1 MTITTQSTNKQMDTF
16 ARLLANE
23 NITIERANVS
33 TASFDLK
40 NRILTLPTWKD
51 MDSTTEQMLILHEV
65 GHALASDLDE
75 CKEIFGG
82 ELAHLRSYFNIIEDA
97 RIERLIKSKYPG
109 SKKVFFEGYKNLL
122 DKDFFGLRDRDLD
135 RMIFADRMNVYF
147 KCGSLVDVKF
157 SDEEMAFIR
166 RVEIATSMSNVLE
179 ISKDLYEYCKRE
191 KLNIPADDQHFNS
204 DYADDQSDDNDDD
217 EETDDDVIV
226 HVEEPHQ
233 ENEETEENDDDDE
246 VTIEGPDGA
255 VERDDDDVQPITDSI
270 FSRRLED
277 QCDVD
282 SKYQYFVPVF
292 ENFYE
297 KHENIRSF
305 NTVLADFKA
314 SERLSYSIEHD
325 KSAYAKFSHGTNLTV
340 SYLVKEFEMK
350 KAASSYRRQQQSKTG
365 SIDARKLF
373 QYQLND
379 DIFRQITIVKNEKRH
394 SMTFLLDWSGSM
406 YNCMHETVQQ
416 LIGLVSFCKRI
427 NIPFNVFAFSDA
439 FCDRSHQLGPSLKK
453 TPNGLMS
460 NNNFQFVELFSDK
473 MKNHEFSMMCE
484 ALYSWPWNCVDHYHL
499 NGTPLNAALIYGI
512 DYLGKFL
519 RNTGTEKNT
528 FILLTDGD
536 GEGVQNSTMRPLTG
550 RYRDIASGK
559 IVNFKSY
566 LRDPVTKLEYPISQ
580 HDSINV
586 TNALLDIIRTR
597 YGVKVIRF
605 FVTPASVGQI
615 RRFMDHNSVSQ
626 SVINEV
632 ETLTKKFR
640 KDNYLQIDGIAGVD
654 KMFLIKSNTKV
665 SDGELEVDENM
676 NARQLSAQLK
686 NSLQT
691 SRTSRVLL
699 SRFIDEIA

>member
-33 TASFDLK
+33 TARFNLK
-40 NRILTLPTWKD
+40 DRILTLPTWKD

-65 GHALASDLDE
+65 GHALATDLDE

-82 ELAHLRSYFNIIEDA
+82 ELTHLRSYFNIIEDA

-135 RMIFADRMNVYF
+135 RMIFADRMNIHF

-157 SDEEMAFIR
+157 SEEEMIFIR
-166 RVEIATSMSNVLE
+166 RVEAASSMSEVME
-179 ISKDLYEYCKRE
+179 IAEDVYEYCKQE
-191 KLNIPADDQHFNS
+191 KLNHLDDLHFN
-204 DYADDQSDDNDDD
+204 DFDFGDDDDDFDDQSDDDEENNDVDITTGAEESDDD
-217 EETDDDVIV
+217 IDE
-226 HVEEPHQ
+226 
-233 ENEETEENDDDDE
+233 DDE
-246 VTIEGPDGA
+246 RQTVAGPGGSGEQD
-255 VERDDDDVQPITDSI
+255 EDVQPVTDSI

-282 SKYQYFVPVF
+282 SKYQYFVPEF

-297 KHENIRSF
+297 KYQNIIPFTR
-305 NTVLADFKA
+305 VLEDFRG
-314 SERLSYSIEHD
+314 SWRLVEWIEANKGSYS
-325 KSAYAKFSHGTNLTV
+325 KFSHGTNLTV

-350 KAASSYRRQQQSKTG
+350 KAASSYRRQQQAKTG
-365 SIDARKLF
+365 SIDTRKLF

-379 DIFRQITIVKNEKRH
+379 DIFRQMTVVKNEKRH

-406 YNCMHETVQQ
+406 HNCMQETIQQ

-439 FCDRSHQLGPSLKK
+439 FGDHSRELEASLKK
-453 TPNGLMS
+453 TPNGLMR
-460 NNNFQFVELFSDK
+460 NNNFALIELFSDK
-473 MKNHEFSMMCE
+473 MKNHEFSTMCE
-484 ALYSWPWNCVDHYHL
+484 ALYSNPWNSVDHYHL
-499 NGTPLNAALIYGI
+499 NGTPLNAALIYSV

-519 RNTGTEKNT
+519 RSTGTEKNT

-550 RYRDIASGK
+550 RYRDFTSGK
-559 IVNFKSY
+559 NVNYKSY
-566 LRDPVTKLEYPISQ
+566 LRDPVTKLEYPIWQ
-580 HDSINV
+580 DDSINV
-586 TNALLDIIRTR
+586 TNSLLDIIRTR